1 MFYIRN
7 LLFIHKSYPMP
18 KNKSAVTRHRIIDN
32 CLTNKRRP
40 YPTLED
46 LARKCGEKL
55 DTEISTSTI
64 EKDISIMK
72 RNAPVGYDAPIIYSK
87 ERKGYAYAE
96 EGFSI
101 AELQLESEEWDSLR
115 YAAKVLYQYA
125 DVPIFKDFKQAI
137 EKIDARFGLQ
147 LDINDT
153 SLERFIQFET
163 GSATTGYDWLGVIY
177 SAMRSS
183 WQLNISYENIYKS
196 EIKEYKLV
204 PYLMK
209 ENRNRWYL
217 IGWVEEREDYLTFA
231 LDRIQSIDTIKQK
244 KRNRSDFD
252 PELFLKHSVGIMESE
267 GKPRKVSIMV
277 KNPYHKLIKLE
288 PLHST
293 QKIINETNKDIR
305 VEITVYINHEL
316 HQRILSM
323 GNYCKV
329 LQPASLRKQIQ
340 QTLKETISQYD

>member
-1 MFYIRN
+1 
-7 LLFIHKSYPMP
+7 MP

-196 EIKEYKLV
+196 EIKEYK
-204 PYLMK
+204 
-209 ENRNRWYL
+209 
-217 IGWVEEREDYLTFA
+217 DYLTFA

-267 GKPRKVSIMV
+267 GKPSKVSIMV